1 MKIHSH
7 HFSCM
12 SRGHASYLT
21 RLFVTLTIG
30 LVPLS
35 GNAGAPEPVPGYER
49 AAVVS
54 ALCSGKTK
62 QMTAGINDI
71 LTAVSNKAE
80 DSGWAA
86 TIISAL
92 GHKKLRCSKK
102 TGLALL
108 ESGDAYQDPS
118 TLSAVTLDGKAPPA
132 PFVNLRVRA
141 NLDVADSLLSLIRD
155 PVGDGAEAAVVVL
168 EKQFDN
174 VHVPLLTLALARIT
188 DPDLKARLQVV
199 KALKSLRAP
208 DMDERLAAIAAVAE
222 NPTERNRTALVTL
235 RQDAAYVAED
245 PRLAKALDRAISE
258 IDTWIQVGHVG
269 SVLFSGLSYASI
281 LFMASLGL
289 AVIFGLMGVIN
300 LAQGE
305 FIMIGS
311 YTTYLVQEFLR
322 HAAPGL
328 LDWYLLIAIPFAFIA
343 TALVGMVVEATVI
356 RHLYRRPLMTLLAT
370 WAISLFLINLVRVA
384 FGTQNLEFIVPS
396 FLEGGT
402 RVTADF
408 FITWSRLFAIVF
420 SGAVLVLSWLLLN
433 KTRLGLYIRAVTEN
447 RDMAGCVGVS
457 ARRVDLVSFG
467 IGSGLAGLAGLVLTP
482 IYNVNPNMGTNFIVD
497 SFMVVV
503 LGGVGNLAGTV
514 ISALG
519 IGQIN
524 IFIEPLYGAVAA
536 KIIVLLMIIVFIQF
550 RPEGIFA
557 VKGRK

>member
-1 MKIHSH
+1 
-7 HFSCM
+7 M
-12 SRGHASYLT
+12 SRGHAFHLT
-21 RLFVTLTIG
+21 TLLVTLMIG
-30 LVPLS
+30 LVPLV
-35 GNAGAPEPVPGYER
+35 GNAGTQEPAAGYDR
-49 AAVVS
+49 AAVVT

-62 QMTAGINDI
+62 QMASGVDEV
-71 LTAVSNKAE
+71 LTAVSIKTE
-80 DSGWAA
+80 DSVWAA
-86 TIISAL
+86 RIISAL

-102 TGLALL
+102 TGVSLL
-108 ESGDAYQDPS
+108 KSGEGYQDPL
-118 TLSAVTLDGKAPPA
+118 TLSTVTLDGKAPPA
-132 PFVNLRVRA
+132 PFVNLKVRV
-141 NLDVADSLLSLIRD
+141 NLNVAASLLSLID
-155 PVGDGAEAAVVVL
+155 NPAGDGAEAAVAVL

-174 VHVPLLTLALARIT
+174 VHVPLLTLALAEVT
-188 DPDLKARLQVV
+188 NPDLKARLQVV
-199 KALKSLRAP
+199 KALRSLRAP

-235 RQDAAYVAED
+235 RQDEAYLAED
-245 PRLAKALDRAISE
+245 PRLPKALDSAISD
-258 IDTWIQVGHVG
+258 IDTWIQVGQVG

-322 HAAPGL
+322 YAAPGL
-328 LDWYLLIAIPFAFIA
+328 LDWYLLIAIPFAFIV
-343 TALVGMVVEATVI
+343 TAAVGMVLEATVI

-370 WAISLFLINLVRVA
+370 WAISLFLINLVRVV
-384 FGTQNLEFIVPS
+384 FGTQNLGFIVPT

-402 RVTADF
+402 RITADF
-408 FITWSRLFAIVF
+408 IITWSRLFAIAF
-420 SGAVLVLSWLLLN
+420 SGGVLVFSWLLLR

-457 ARRVDLVSFG
+457 ARRVDLLSFG

>member
-1 MKIHSH
+1 MKIHAH
-7 HFSCM
+7 HFCRMGKGSLL
-12 SRGHASYLT
+12 HLT
-21 RLFVTLTIG
+21 TLLVALVIG
-30 LVPLS
+30 LVS
-35 GNAGAPEPVPGYER
+35 FGDHAGAQPSAPGYDR
-49 AAVVS
+49 ARVVT

-62 QMTAGINDI
+62 QMTGAIDRV
-71 LTAVSNKAE
+71 LTAVSSKAE
-80 DSGWAA
+80 DNLWAA
-86 TIISAL
+86 TILSAL
-92 GHKKLRCSKK
+92 GSKQLRCNKK
-102 TGLALL
+102 TGLSLL
-108 ESGDAYQDPS
+108 KSGAGYQDPL
-118 TLSAVTLDGKAPPA
+118 TLLTVTLDGKAPPA
-132 PFVNLRVRA
+132 PFVNLKVRA
-141 NLDVADSLLSLIRD
+141 NLNVAASLLSLIAD
-155 PVGDGAEAAVVVL
+155 PAGEAAEAAVVVL

-174 VHVPLLTLALARIT
+174 VHVPLLVMALAEVT
-188 DPDLKARLQVV
+188 NPDLKARLQVV
-199 KALKSLRAP
+199 KALKSLRAS

-235 RQDAAYVAED
+235 RQDEAYMAED
-245 PRLAKALDRAISE
+245 PRLTMALDSAISD
-258 IDTWIQVGHVG
+258 IDTWIKIGQVG

-322 HAAPGL
+322 YAAPGL
-328 LDWYLLIAIPFAFIA
+328 LDWYLLIAIPFAFIV
-343 TALVGMVVEATVI
+343 TALVGMLLEATVI

-370 WAISLFLINLVRVA
+370 WAISLFLINLVRVV
-384 FGTQNLEFIVPS
+384 FGTQNLGFIVPA

-408 FITWSRLFAIVF
+408 IITWSRLFAIVF
-420 SGAVLVLSWLLLN
+420 SGGVLVLSWLLLR

>member
-1 MKIHSH
+1 M
-7 HFSCM
+7 M
-12 SRGHASYLT
+12 SFIS
-21 RLFVTLTIG
+21 
-30 LVPLS
+30 
-35 GNAGAPEPVPGYER
+35 NAGAQEPAPEYDRTV
-49 AAVVS
+49 AVA

-62 QMTAGINDI
+62 QMVDAIDEV
-71 LTAVSNKAE
+71 LTAVSIRAE
-80 DSGWAA
+80 DSVWAA
-86 TIISAL
+86 TIVSAL
-92 GHKKLRCSKK
+92 GNKKLRCSEKS
-102 TGLALL
+102 ALSL
-108 ESGDAYQDPS
+108 LQSGADYQDAL
-118 TLSAVTLDGKAPPA
+118 TLSAVTLEGKAPPA
-132 PFVNLRVRA
+132 PFVNLKVRA
-141 NLDVADSLLSLIRD
+141 NLDVAASLLSLID
-155 PVGDGAEAAVVVL
+155 NPIGEGAEAAVVVL

-174 VHVPLLTLALARIT
+174 VHVPLLELALDKVT
-188 DPDLKARLQVV
+188 DPDLEARLHVV

-208 DMDERLAAIAAVAE
+208 DMDERLAAIAAVAD

-235 RQDAAYVAED
+235 RQDNAYVAED
-245 PRLAKALDRAISE
+245 PRLTKALDSAISD
-258 IDTWIQVGHVG
+258 IDTWIQIGQIG

-322 HAAPGL
+322 YAVPGL
-328 LDWYLLIAIPFAFIA
+328 LDWYLLIAIPFAFIV
-343 TALVGMVVEATVI
+343 TAAVGMVVEATVI

-370 WAISLFLINLVRVA
+370 WAISLFLINLVRVV
-384 FGTQNLEFIVPS
+384 FGTQNLGFIVPS

-408 FITWSRLFAIVF
+408 ILTWNRLFAIVF
-420 SGAVLVLSWLLLN
+420 SAVVLLLSWLLLR

-457 ARRVDLVSFG
+457 ARRVDLLSFG